1 MYPSL
6 KEMSSILT
14 IGTNQGGRYPGY
26 GYASMK
32 QSTYYTRRSN
42 IGKCRDTIVI
52 SSTVFRSK
60 VDEEIGLDI
69 RRQNPRIAISL
80 ISRFLKVAKGNAFL
94 QLTHAVSSLATS
106 GRWFTSFSLCWRHIA
121 GAVTLL
127 LFFLNFG
134 AEASD
139 DHLTSASQTFY
150 HCEDVSH
157 YYTYL
162 EGLKGKQLMEKLH
175 NIVSPH
181 HSLPYNQVWDALQ
194 VLDAA
199 DIDHPKD
206 SPNVIEIY
214 SLRAVP
220 KTLAGKPQG
229 WNREHLWPRSYGLG
243 KGPEFSDLHNLHPAD
258 VNVNSSRG
266 NKYYGM
272 CVPSSMDCLRP
283 ANPNAAP
290 DTATDKEIWT
300 PPAKV
305 RGDIARSVLYMAIR
319 YGFNQPPG
327 SHNLHVSNSPRM
339 EDAQMGLLSVLLE
352 WNEIDPPSRSEQ
364 LRNDNICKIY
374 QHNRN
379 PFVDHPEYAT
389 RIWENSRGEAPV
401 PTDPEISNQA
411 FLREKISMT
420 AWINE
425 LHYENKGKDE
435 NEFIEVAVG
444 TSMDLSKLKI
454 VLYNGADGK
463 VYRSLSLSD
472 SARFSIAD
480 TELGFSIITVFLPA
494 GSLQNGPADGMALV
508 EEGNRGAQVLHFL
521 SYEGSIEA
529 VDGPAKGLKSFDI
542 MVNESKDSSAIDSL
556 GLSGKSFGYY
566 RWTKFVNAASP
577 GRLNKG
583 QHFLEW

>member
-1 MYPSL
+1 MSSSL

-14 IGTNQGGRYPGY
+14 FGINQVGMCPGH
-26 GYASMK
+26 GLASKK
-32 QSTYYTRRSN
+32 QFTDYTERRK
-42 IGKCRDTIVI
+42 IGKCGDKIVI

-60 VDEEIGLDI
+60 ENEEIGLDV
-69 RRQNPRIAISL
+69 RRQCPRTDRIL
-80 ISRFLKVAKGNAFL
+80 LYRHLKFEKGNIFPKL
-94 QLTHAVSSLATS
+94 IDAVSSFAMR

-127 LFFLNFG
+127 LFLLNFG

-139 DHLTSASQTFY
+139 DHLNSASQTFY

-157 YYTYL
+157 YYAYL
-162 EGLKGKQLMEKLH
+162 EGLKGTQLMEKLH
-175 NIVSPH
+175 SIVSPH
-181 HSLPYNQVWDALQ
+181 HSLPYNQVWDALK

-220 KTLAGKPQG
+220 KSLAGKPQG
-229 WNREHLWPRSYGLG
+229 WNREHLWPRSYGLS
-243 KGPEFSDLHNLHPAD
+243 KGPDFSDLHNLHPAD

-272 CVPSSMDCLRP
+272 CVPSTMECLRP
-283 ANPNAAP
+283 ANPKAAP
-290 DTATDKEIWT
+290 DTAADKESWT

-305 RGDIARSVLYMAIR
+305 RGDIARSVLYMALR
-319 YGFNQPPG
+319 YGFNQPLG
-327 SHNLHVSNSPRM
+327 SHNLHVSDSPSM
-339 EDAQMGLLSVLLE
+339 EDARMGLLSVLLE
-352 WNEIDPPSRSEQ
+352 WNEVDPPSRSEQ
-364 LRNDNICKIY
+364 LRNDNICKLY

-389 RIWENSRGEAPV
+389 LIWGHSRAEEPV
-401 PTDPEISNQA
+401 PTDPKINNKA
-411 FLREKISMT
+411 FVRDKISMT

-425 LHYENKGKDE
+425 LHYENRGKDE

-444 TSMDLSKLKI
+444 SSMDLSKLKI

-463 VYRSLSLSD
+463 VYRTISLSD
-472 SARFSIAD
+472 SASFSVAD
-480 TELGFSIITVFLPA
+480 ADVGFSLYTVFLPA

-508 EEGNRGAQVLHFL
+508 EDGNTGAHIIHFL
-521 SYEGSIEA
+521 SYEGSVEA
-529 VDGPAKGLKSFDI
+529 VDGPAKDLRSLDI
-542 MVNESKDSSAIDSL
+542 EVNESKDSSVYDSL
-556 GLSGKSFGYY
+556 GLSGASFEAY
-566 RWTKFVNAASP
+566 RWTKFLNAASP

-583 QHFLEW
+583 QRFL